1 MTSTAGK
8 QHTFMRVD
16 ELARIALLNLVNDLN
31 LTVSD
36 IRIDRN
42 PVLI

>member
-1 MTSTAGK
+1 
-8 QHTFMRVD
+8 MRVD

>member
-1 MTSTAGK
+1 
-8 QHTFMRVD
+8 MRAD
-16 ELARIALLNLVNDLN
+16 ELATIILANLVNDLN

-42 PVLI
+42 PR